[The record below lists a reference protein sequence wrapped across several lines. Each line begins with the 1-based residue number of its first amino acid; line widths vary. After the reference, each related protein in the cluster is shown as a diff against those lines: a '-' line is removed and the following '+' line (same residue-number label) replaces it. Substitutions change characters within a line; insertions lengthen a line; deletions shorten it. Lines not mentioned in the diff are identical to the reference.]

1 MNKQVTTGV
10 VLARINY
17 GEADRIITILTN
29 DHGKIRLLAKGVR
42 KIKSRLAGGIELFSV
57 NDITYIVGKGD
68 LGTLIS
74 SRLQKNFGNI
84 VKNIDRTMFA
94 YDVLKLVNRIT
105 EDSPEP
111 EYFVM
116 LSNALEAINDQDN
129 SIDIIR
135 LWMNMQLLK
144 LGGHS
149 PNLITDSEGNKLDAN
164 QKYAFGFEE
173 MAFSMQP
180 NGPFQANHIKMLRLA
195 ITASSASKL
204 TNVQDADKVVISL
217 GQLSRSMLQQHARTT

>member
-17 GEADRIITILTN
+17 GEADRIVTILTN

-94 YDVLKLVNRIT
+94 YDVLKLVNKIT

-149 PNLITDSEGNKLDAN
+149 PNLITDSEGNKLDVN
-164 QKYAFGFEE
+164 QKYVFDFEE
-173 MAFSMQP
+173 MTFSKQP

-204 TNVQDADKVVISL
+204 ANVQHADKVVISL
-217 GQLSRSMLQQHARTT
+217 GQLSRSMLQQHTRTT